1 MYFAFLWVL
10 LGRNQMI
17 KTIQNALFWKHV
29 RFFFRKLRMQ
39 KEYAVLN
46 IFGLTLGIA
55 CFIFVFLWVR
65 YERGYDKFHDKRDR
79 IFLVLTENEQ
89 KETTPYSS
97 LDLGPSL
104 RKNFRGIEQFCRI
117 RFKNASLIGT
127 RFHEQNFYL
136 ADSTLFQIFTFPFVR
151 GDPKTALAELDS
163 IVITEETATRYFGN
177 KNPLGETLHVR
188 QFNAKF
194 KVTGV
199 VQDIPKQSHIHF
211 DLVARI
217 EWIEKAISE
226 NENRACFTYLLLH
239 PEVSAQDFD
248 RNPASVRPLRFEPLT
263 RIHRNGWDEDRS
275 ISQLYFYLVIVL
287 IIWALAGIN
296 FIILNTV
303 RFIKNAKEVGIRK
316 IGGASRSQI
325 IIQFVTESILFSCLA
340 FLPAL
345 LLVQPALSVFNNFT
359 GKELNLVSGDFGL
372 FFVVLI
378 GIILTAGFLVGFYP
392 AVILSSI
399 RPDQV
404 LKGKLSLDIKGFRF
418 KKILITLQ
426 FSVAI
431 GLILCSFIVFKQL
444 RLIKEKGL
452 GFSRN
457 SIVIVPKQ
465 IPYEKFKEKLLEDPN
480 ITHITASSNRPVQ
493 VRDEVFIRLA
503 GQPETTSFSAA
514 YSMVDFGFFETFEME
529 ILQGRSF
536 LETYPWDQNR
546 TCLINESAVR
556 LLGMESPLGK
566 KIYFDHPAFAED
578 YKELEI
584 IGIVKDYHFQSMHQA
599 VGPFVFRFHRPWHY
613 LVFIK
618 IKPGHIQQT
627 LPLIEQAFKEFNP
640 QDPFYFEFLEDTFN
654 NLYREEVLMGWLFNG
669 FGLSAVFISCIGL
682 FGLASF
688 STEYRTKEIGI
699 RKIFGASVSGLVL
712 RLTKE
717 LMSCVF
723 LANIIAWPIATIIM
737 KQWLKNYVWRVP
749 LGWGLL
755 LLSCL
760 FTLFLVLLTS
770 SSKIVKIAEANPVDS
785 LKYE

>member
-1 MYFAFLWVL
+1 MIKMIQTAL
-10 LGRNQMI
+10 LG
-17 KTIQNALFWKHV
+17 KHV

-46 IFGLTLGIA
+46 IFGLTLGIT

-65 YERGYDKFHDKRDR
+65 YERGYDKFHDKRER
-79 IFLVLTENEQ
+79 IFLVLTENEH
-89 KETTPYSS
+89 KEKTAYSS
-97 LDLGPSL
+97 LGLGPGL
-104 RKNFRGIEQFCRI
+104 RKNFTGIEQFCRI

-127 RFHEQNFYL
+127 RFHEQNFHL
-136 ADSTLFQIFTFPFVR
+136 ADATLFQIFTFPFVR
-151 GDPKTALAELDS
+151 GDPETALEEIDS
-163 IVITEETATRYFGN
+163 IVITEETAARYFGN
-177 KNPLGETLHVR
+177 KNPLGEVLDVR
-188 QFNAKF
+188 QFDAKF

-199 VQDIPKQSHIHF
+199 IQDIPRQSHIRF

-217 EWIEKAISE
+217 EWMEKAISE

-239 PEVSAQDFD
+239 PEASAQEIV
-248 RNPASVRPLRFEPLT
+248 RNTESGRLLHLEPLT

-275 ISQLYFYLVIVL
+275 VSQLYFYLVIVL

-303 RFIKNAKEVGIRK
+303 RFVKNAKEVGIRK
-316 IGGASRSQI
+316 IGGASRFQI
-325 IIQFVTESILFSCLA
+325 IIQYVTESILFSCFA

-345 LLVQPALSVFNNFT
+345 LLVQLALSVFNNFT
-359 GKELNLVSGDFGL
+359 GKQLSLVSGDFSL
-372 FFVVLI
+372 FFVALI
-378 GIILTAGFLVGFYP
+378 GIMLTAGFLAGFYP

-493 VRDEVFIRLA
+493 VRDEVFIRWA
-503 GQPETTSFSAA
+503 GHPETASFPAA
-514 YSMVDFGFFETFEME
+514 YSMVDFDFFETFEME

-536 LETYPWDQNR
+536 RETYPWDQNR

-556 LLGMESPLGK
+556 TLGMESPIGK

-627 LPLIEQAFKEFNP
+627 LPLIEQAFKESNP
-640 QDPFYFEFLEDTFN
+640 QDPFYYEFLEDTFK

-669 FGLSAVFISCIGL
+669 FGLSAVLISCIGL

-723 LANIIAWPIATIIM
+723 LANIIAWPIVTITM
-737 KQWLKNYVWRVP
+737 NKWLKNYVWRVP

>member
-1 MYFAFLWVL
+1 MIQMIQKAL
-10 LGRNQMI
+10 LG
-17 KTIQNALFWKHV
+17 KHV
-29 RFFFRKLRMQ
+29 RFFFRKLRKQ
-39 KEYAVLN
+39 KEYAFLN
-46 IFGLTLGIA
+46 ILGLTLGIS

-65 YERGYDKFHDKRDR
+65 YERGYDKFHDKSDR
-79 IFLVLTENEQ
+79 IFLVLTENKN
-89 KETTPYSS
+89 KETTAYSS
-97 LDLGPSL
+97 LDLGSAL
-104 RKNFRGIEQFCRI
+104 RKNFKGIEQFCRI

-151 GDPKTALAELDS
+151 GNPETALAETDS
-163 IVITEETATRYFGN
+163 IVITEETATRYFGD
-177 KNPLGETLHVR
+177 KNPLGEVLHVR

-199 VQDIPKQSHIHF
+199 VRNIPKQSHIRF

-217 EWIEKAISE
+217 EWMEKAISE
-226 NENRACFTYLLLH
+226 NKNKACFTYLLLH
-239 PEVSAQDFD
+239 PGTSAHNFD
-248 RNPASVRPLRFEPLT
+248 RNPKSGQILRLEPLIH
-263 RIHRNGWDEDRS
+263 IHRNGWDEDKTV
-275 ISQLYFYLVIVL
+275 SQSYFYLAIAF
-287 IIWALAGIN
+287 IIWTLAGIN

-303 RFIKNAKEVGIRK
+303 RFIKNAKDVGIRK
-316 IGGASRSQI
+316 ASGATRSQI
-325 IIQFVTESILFSCLA
+325 IIQYVTESILFFCLA
-340 FLPAL
+340 FLSAL
-345 LLVQPALSVFNNFT
+345 LLVHMALTVFNNFT
-359 GKELNLVSGDFGL
+359 GKELSLVTGYFGL
-372 FFVVLI
+372 YFVALI
-378 GIILTAGFLVGFYP
+378 GIILTGGFLAGLYP
-392 AVILSSI
+392 ALILSSI

-431 GLILCSFIVFKQL
+431 GLILCSFIVFQQL

-457 SIVIVPKQ
+457 SILIVPNQ
-465 IPYEKFKEKLLEDPN
+465 IPYEKFKEKLLENPN

-493 VRDEVFIRLA
+493 VRDEVFIRTA
-503 GQPETTSFSAA
+503 GQPDTTSFPAA
-514 YSMVDFGFFETFEME
+514 YAMVDFGFFKTFEME

-536 LETYPWDQNR
+536 QETYPWDRNR
-546 TCLINESAVR
+546 TCLINESTVR
-556 LLGMESPLGK
+556 MLGMGSPLGK

-584 IGIVKDYHFQSMHQA
+584 IGVVKDYHFQSMHQA

-627 LPLIEQAFKEFNP
+627 LPLIEQVFKEFNP
-640 QDPFYFEFLEDTFN
+640 LDPFYFEFLEDTFN

-669 FGLSAVFISCIGL
+669 FGLSAVLISCIGL

-699 RKIFGASVSGLVL
+699 RKIFGASVLGLVL

-723 LANIIAWPIATIIM
+723 LANIIAWPIVTITM
-737 KQWLKNYVWRVP
+737 NQWLKNYVWRVP

-755 LLSCL
+755 LLSFL

-770 SSKIVKIAEANPVDS
+770 SSKIVKIAEANPTDS